1 VLKKRVAAVAVGYL
15 FAWLVRKAKRAGG
28 RADAE
33 ADRVVHAGMDRLHEH
48 RPWQRQR
55 PAAVSGEGQAV
66 LGDVDIHAEGGSV
79 AALRMGDVIIGAVAD
94 PRRLDPGQG

>member
-33 ADRVVHAGMDRLHEH
+33 ADRVVDAGMNRLHEN
-48 RPWQRQR
+48 RPWQRQQ

-66 LGDVDIHAEGGSV
+66 LGDAGIHAEGGSA
-79 AALRMGDVIIGAVAD
+79 AALRMGAVIIGAVAD
-94 PRRLDPGQG
+94 PRRPGPEQG